1 MSSPL
6 LGLNNGVEIPAI
18 GFGVFQTPPD
28 ETIAAVSTALE
39 VGYRHVDT
47 AAADGSEREVG
58 EAIRRSGLNR
68 SEVFVETKVW
78 ISDYGYESLVTRAM
92 ELSPANPSFIDERN
106 AILLAD
112 TAVFHRAD
120 HDAIW
125 RVFAKRGMGFFAGSL
140 GGNDTSPGADFH
152 VPPGAPATGAIAGTA
167 THTDSGAPVAGATVA
182 LAFQGAPG
190 SANPVTTTRADGPY
204 SLGPV
209 PVGAYPK
216 LSVLAPGFDPLRST
230 VTVTAGG
237 VVKDLSVRRDW
248 AAQAGGGAIPDFNGP
263 DFGPQCGPEG
273 AIDGSQ
279 GTGWGTTT
287 GDDLGTPTN
296 VFVPK
301 HIVIQLPQAVDVS
314 EFAVDPSATC
324 GDGGSASTGGFTIE
338 TSPDGVTFTE
348 AANGTF
354 TIDDRG
360 RLNSVLPT
368 AGTAGVRF
376 VRFTITSN
384 QTPNFPTNCPGGNF
398 SGCSFTDLT
407 EIEVYGAPSP

>member
-1 MSSPL
+1 
-6 LGLNNGVEIPAI
+6 V
-18 GFGVFQTPPD
+18 
-28 ETIAAVSTALE
+28 
-39 VGYRHVDT
+39 
-47 AAADGSEREVG
+47 
-58 EAIRRSGLNR
+58 
-68 SEVFVETKVW
+68 
-78 ISDYGYESLVTRAM
+78 
-92 ELSPANPSFIDERN
+92 
-106 AILLAD
+106 
-112 TAVFHRAD
+112 
-120 HDAIW
+120 
-125 RVFAKRGMGFFAGSL
+125 
-140 GGNDTSPGADFH
+140 
-152 VPPGAPATGAIAGTA
+152 APATGTIEGTV
-167 THTDSGAPVAGATVA
+167 TDTDSGAPVAGATVA

-190 SANPVTTTRADGPY
+190 SANPVTTTRADGTY

-209 PVGAYPK
+209 PVGTYPK

-248 AAQAGGGAIPDFNGP
+248 AAQAGGGAITDFNGP

-368 AGTAGVRF
+368 AGAAGVRF